1 MERLTPREHQVC
13 QGLLKGMRYQEIGVE
28 LGLRR
33 SSVACLAKRVY
44 RALGVTGRV
53 GLLRY
58 AILRG
63 WVPGTDRGLHWTRRE
78 QQVLNLALRGNSQRE
93 IAACLG
99 LSIKTLDLTL
109 WAMRKYA
116 GAETT
121 AVLIRV
127 AVEQVAGLV

>member
-1 MERLTPREHQVC
+1 MEQLTPREHQVC
-13 QGLLKGMRYQEIGVE
+13 QGLLVSKRYREIGQE

-44 RALGVTGRV
+44 SKLSVQGRS

-63 WVPGTDRGLHWTRRE
+63 WVPGTDRNLSWTRRE

-99 LSIKTLDLTL
+99 LSLKTLDVTL
-109 WAMRKYA
+109 RAMRRYA

-121 AVLIRV
+121 AVLIRL
-127 AVEQVAGLV
+127 AVEQVAGMV